1 MTRPADPV
9 VAKPASSVLLVRSG
23 DACPVEVYMIRRQ
36 QSMRFLGGFYAF
48 PGGKVDGPDATEAAF
63 ARCRGL
69 DRAETSRLFPE
80 REGVPPLAFWVTA
93 ARELLEETGIL
104 AAGDRDGRPIS
115 LRDPAVAA
123 RVEEMRR
130 RLMAEEAGFPALL
143 EREGWYLDLAPFQ
156 YLSHFIT
163 PTSSPIRFTA
173 RFFLAPLPEGQTP
186 RLFTEETSEGF
197 WIHPGAGY
205 RRYLAGE
212 LAMAEPAEYGLAYL
226 AQFESL
232 PALWAAHDDGR
243 HKLHGIIDRID
254 VFWDAFDWKSNRF
267 PR

>member
-1 MTRPADPV
+1 LTRPADPV
-9 VAKPASSVLLVRSG
+9 VPKPASSVLLVRSG
-23 DACPVEVYMIRRQ
+23 EACPVEVYLIRRQ
-36 QSMRFLGGFYAF
+36 KSMRFLGGFYAF
-48 PGGKVDGPDATEAAF
+48 PGGKVDGSDATEAAF
-63 ARCRGL
+63 ARCRGV

-104 AAGDRDGRPIS
+104 AAGDRDGRPIA
-115 LRDPAVAA
+115 LGDPAVAP

-197 WIHPGAGY
+197 WIDPAEGVK
-205 RRYLAGE
+205 RYESGDMP
-212 LAMAEPAEYGLAYL
+212 MAEPAEAGLRYL
-226 AQFESL
+226 SGFESL
-232 PALWAAHDDGR
+232 EAVWRAHGDRR
-243 HKLHGIIDRID
+243 HKFHG
-254 VFWDAFDWKSNRF
+254 VFDDDDPPGIWDPPERRHPSR
-267 PR
+267 